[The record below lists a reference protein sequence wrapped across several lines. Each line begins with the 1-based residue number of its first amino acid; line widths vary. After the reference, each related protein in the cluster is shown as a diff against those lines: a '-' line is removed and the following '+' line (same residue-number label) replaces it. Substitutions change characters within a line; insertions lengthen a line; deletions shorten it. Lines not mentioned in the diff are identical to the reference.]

1 MTGPKGRRHAPA
13 VEAMSLPGNTQPE
26 RSFFTRLSHWTAHW
40 AGKPQVFFAALM
52 VIVLWGLSGPLFGFD
67 DTWQLVINT
76 STTIVTFLMV
86 FIIQN
91 SQNRDTVAMQIKL
104 DELISK
110 LEGAREELL
119 DLEEMDEEKIELIR
133 GEFEK
138 RAKKAR
144 DRNGNGG

>member
-1 MTGPKGRRHAPA
+1 
-13 VEAMSLPGNTQPE
+13 MSPYDHTPSE
-26 RSFFTRLSHWTAHW
+26 RSFFTRLSHGTAHW
-40 AGKPQVFFAALM
+40 AGKPHAFFIALSI
-52 VIVLWGLSGPLFGFD
+52 VVLWALTGPLFGFD

-138 RAKKAR
+138 RAAKAR
-144 DRNGNGG
+144 DKNGNGG